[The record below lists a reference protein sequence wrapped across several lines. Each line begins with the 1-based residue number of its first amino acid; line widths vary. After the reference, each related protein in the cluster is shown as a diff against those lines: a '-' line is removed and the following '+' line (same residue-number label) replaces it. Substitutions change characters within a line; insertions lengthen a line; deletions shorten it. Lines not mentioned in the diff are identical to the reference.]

1 MRLCCSTDRDH
12 GSLKDAAG
20 VVAASITTRRIIA
33 PARES
38 RAILTSPPVNCS
50 RSILWAW
57 PRLVFF
63 DGFGSRRAA
72 AVCLCCKSAQAMD
85 KPQFCCGARP
95 SDWLES
101 CSRKTR
107 FAPSSAR
114 GQTRDATRL
123 SLSLG
128 SSQKEGR
135 RAPDPLHYI
144 VLCTRPR
151 PTGRGYSVRA
161 AASAARHQ
169 SAPDARSATSRG

>member
-85 KPQFCCGARP
+85 KPQFCCARDQATMFQENP
-95 SDWLES
+95 ICEAR
-101 CSRKTR
+101 SR
-107 FAPSSAR
+107 AR

>member
-85 KPQFCCGARP
+85 KPPVLLARAERLGFLFQETP
-95 SDWLES
+95 LQALTLAPLAQNYKARQES
-101 CSRKTR
+101 RAGGLGPVAHRNSYKACSR
-107 FAPSSAR
+107 
-114 GQTRDATRL
+114 L
-123 SLSLG
+123 LG
-128 SSQKEGR
+128 FWPGR
-135 RAPDPLHYI
+135 
-144 VLCTRPR
+144 VLP
-151 PTGRGYSVRA
+151 PGVRY
-161 AASAARHQ
+161 
-169 SAPDARSATSRG
+169 